1 MAIRGAPALGAAGA
15 MGVALAHVQG
25 GDTRAAG
32 DLLMATRPTAVNLA
46 WGVRR
51 ALDATDAVA
60 EAIHIAEEDVRVNR
74 AIGANGAALL
84 EPNARVLTHC
94 NAGSL
99 ACVGY
104 GTALGIVRAAHEQGL
119 APPVWVDETR
129 PLRQG
134 ARLTAWEL
142 EQLGIPCTVIADS
155 MAASLMRAGEVDA
168 VLVGADRIA
177 ANGDV
182 ANKVGT
188 YALAVAAHHHD
199 IPFYVAAPRS
209 TFDES
214 CPTGDDIPIERRDPA
229 ELDAVPD
236 GVSVDNR
243 AFDVTPA
250 ALVTRYVTED
260 GVVA

>member
-1 MAIRGAPALGAAGA
+1 
-15 MGVALAHVQG
+15 
-25 GDTRAAG
+25 
-32 DLLMATRPTAVNLA
+32 
-46 WGVRR
+46 
-51 ALDATDAVA
+51 
-60 EAIHIAEEDVRVNR
+60 
-74 AIGANGAALL
+74 
-84 EPNARVLTHC
+84 
-94 NAGSL
+94 
-99 ACVGY
+99 
-104 GTALGIVRAAHEQGL
+104 
-119 APPVWVDETR
+119 
-129 PLRQG
+129 
-134 ARLTAWEL
+134 
-142 EQLGIPCTVIADS
+142 

-188 YALAVAAHHHD
+188 YALAVAA
-199 IPFYVAAPRS
+199 PRS

-236 GVSVDNR
+236 GVNVDNR

-250 ALVTRYVTED
+250 SLVTRYVTED